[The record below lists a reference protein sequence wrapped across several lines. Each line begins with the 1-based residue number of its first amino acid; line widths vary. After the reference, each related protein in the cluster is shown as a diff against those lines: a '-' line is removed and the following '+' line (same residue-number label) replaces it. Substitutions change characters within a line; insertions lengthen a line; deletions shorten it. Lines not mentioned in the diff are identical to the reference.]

1 MKRVWARVAGLGA
14 VRLIGAAALTL
25 WNFQQDASAGEE
37 RETLVFELAEVIPDT
52 PEVPEEIQEV
62 EQAADP
68 ENYEMPAVTIDGTKY
83 MGVIYFPDLNR
94 ELPVFLEYSLD
105 KLRTAPAVYYGSPI
119 THDLVIC
126 GHNYRSHFGPLNRLP
141 VGASVQ
147 IKSADGTVFDYRIAA
162 TEVVSPFAVEDVT
175 SGAWDL
181 TIFTC
186 TLGGRTRYVVRCDMI

>member
-1 MKRVWARVAGLGA
+1 MRRAWTAVTVVGL
-14 VRLIGAAALTL
+14 VRLIGAAALAL
-25 WNFQQDASAGEE
+25 WNFRQDAEAGAESDA
-37 RETLVFELAEVIPDT
+37 LVYELAEVIPDT

-68 ENYEMPAVTIDGTKY
+68 EGYEMPSVTIDGTKY
-83 MGVIYFPDLNR
+83 MGVIFFPDLNR
-94 ELPVFLEYSLD
+94 ELPVFSEYALS
-105 KLRTAPAVYYGSPI
+105 KLKTAPAVYYGSPI

-126 GHNYRSHFGPLNRLP
+126 AHNYRSHFGPINRLP
-141 VGASVQ
+141 GGAKVQ

-181 TIFTC
+181 TLFTC
-186 TLGGRTRYVVRCDMI
+186 TLGGRTRYVVRCDMV

>member
-1 MKRVWARVAGLGA
+1 MKRAWTAVTVVGL
-14 VRLIGAAALTL
+14 VLLIGAAGLAL
-25 WNFQQDASAGEE
+25 WNFRQDAEAGAESDA
-37 RETLVFELAEVIPDT
+37 LVYELAEVIPDT

-62 EQAADP
+62 EQATDP
-68 ENYEMPAVTIDGTKY
+68 EGYEMPSVTIDGTKY

-94 ELPVFLEYSLD
+94 ELPVFAEYSLP

-147 IKSADGTVFDYRIAA
+147 IKSADGTVFDYKIAA

-181 TIFTC
+181 TLFTC

>member
-1 MKRVWARVAGLGA
+1 MRRGWTVLTVLGA
-14 VRLIGAAALTL
+14 ALLVGAAALTL

-37 RETLVFELAEVIPDT
+37 SEELIYELAGVIPDT
-52 PEVPEEIQEV
+52 PAVPEEIQEV

-68 ENYEMPAVTIDGTKY
+68 EGYEMPTVDIDGTKY

-94 ELPVFLEYSLD
+94 ELPVFAEYELSR
-105 KLRTAPAVYYGSPI
+105 LRTAPAVYYGSPI
-119 THDLVIC
+119 TRDLVIC

-141 VGASVQ
+141 VGSRVQ
-147 IKSADGTVFDYRIAA
+147 IKSADGTLFEYRIAA

-186 TLGGRTRYVVRCDMI
+186 TLGGRTRYVVRCDLI

>member
-1 MKRVWARVAGLGA
+1 MKRLWTVVTVLGVAL
-14 VRLIGAAALTL
+14 LIAAAALTL
-25 WNFQQDASAGEE
+25 WNFRIDAEAGQESD
-37 RETLVFELAEVIPDT
+37 TLLTELAEVIPET
-52 PEVPEEIQEV
+52 PEVPEEIQEI
-62 EQAADP
+62 EQAAAP
-68 ENYEMPAVTIDGTKY
+68 ETYEMPTVTIDGTKY

-94 ELPVFLEYSLD
+94 ELPVFSEYALS
-105 KLRTAPAVYYGSPI
+105 KLKTAPAVYYGSPI

-126 GHNYRSHFGPLNRLP
+126 AHNYRSHFGPINRLP
-141 VGASVQ
+141 VGAKVQ

-181 TIFTC
+181 TLFTC